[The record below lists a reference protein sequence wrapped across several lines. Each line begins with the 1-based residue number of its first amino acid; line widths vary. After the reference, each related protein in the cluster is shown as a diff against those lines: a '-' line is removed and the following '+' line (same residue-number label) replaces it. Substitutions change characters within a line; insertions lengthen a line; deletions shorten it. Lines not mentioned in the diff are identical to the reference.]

1 MEKTA
6 YEEYVAGKDV
16 NLTADSDSVKS
27 YLADMGNIELLS
39 ASDEN
44 RLSERIL
51 RGQCV
56 LALKK
61 EQDKADI
68 LGKNIFEINGLM
80 ISSPQFSSS
89 SNIRMLGQVIDE
101 YTKEVRKQVYELGF
115 PMAKAFQEL
124 YKEKGTGEKVFRN

>member
-6 YEEYVAGKDV
+6 YEEYVVGKDA
-16 NLTADSDSVKS
+16 NQTADGDSVKC

-61 EQDKADI
+61 EQDKAAVEELDENGAAI
-68 LGKNIFEINGLM
+68 LLEKAHLLLCGIIELSMRRSVYAVCN
-80 ISSPQFSSS
+80 
-89 SNIRMLGQVIDE
+89 
-101 YTKEVRKQVYELGF
+101 TAVYEKPL
-115 PMAKAFQEL
+115 MKL
-124 YKEKGTGEKVFRN
+124 L